1 MEQEARVLAA
11 ERAFFD
17 SLLRGDTDTLD
28 QLLDPAFTMVGINGA
43 VVARHEL
50 LGALG
55 AGILTFERMDL
66 LETAVRFHGPAAVV
80 VGRTS
85 MAGRMEGTPFTAAS
99 RYTHVYLEHE
109 GGYRFVAAIQLH
121 GVDPVARVVAL
132 VLAALSIG
140 VGVVCLI
147 DPFSTAS
154 SFAVVA
160 GAFWFAAGAITWFGS
175 WQRRGHDVAAGRA
188 PGFAGG
194 VFSMIIGILIMLF
207 PKSSL
212 LFLAVVLGCWLI
224 FFGISAFATGLAARR
239 LLKNVERA
247 VLYWP

>member
-1 MEQEARVLAA
+1 MSEPLSGRIVESGDQPGPGAGSRRPGLLSPKWAKAWLVPVVFGAASTVLGV
-11 ERAFFD
+11 
-17 SLLRGDTDTLD
+17 LVLVWPGHT
-28 QLLDPAFTMVGINGA
+28 V
-43 VVARHEL
+43 
-50 LGALG
+50 GALTELFG
-55 AGILTFERMDL
+55 LYL
-66 LETAVRFHGPAAVV
+66 LIT
-80 VGRTS
+80 
-85 MAGRMEGTPFTAAS
+85 
-99 RYTHVYLEHE
+99 

-121 GVDPVARVVAL
+121 GVDPVARAVAL
-132 VLAALSIG
+132 VLAALSIC

-175 WQRRGHDVAAGRA
+175 WQRRGRDAAAGRA

-207 PKSSL
+207 PSSSL

-224 FFGISAFATGLAARR
+224 FFGVSAVATGLAARR